1 MFRNI
6 WCVRLVSI
14 GKEKSTMNRGDSMAF
29 VFVLLLGLVLILAVA
44 YLKHRKQ
51 AMLHEE
57 RMAALEK
64 GTAIPL
70 GPEPAPWS
78 PRAYLLRGLI
88 WSFSGV
94 ALIVCLLGIA
104 WSTQRPYAAVYTAYR
119 AKTVSKSFDIP
130 LDQARQI
137 VDEEQA
143 ARGMPAGVAVLGVV
157 PLAVG
162 LAYLVFYFTDDS
174 RKRLAAGAPSESF
187 TPRI

>member
-6 WCVRLVSI
+6 RPGKLVSI
-14 GKEKSTMNRGDSMAF
+14 RKEKRTMVAIVGV
-29 VFVLLLGLVLILAVA
+29 VFPVFGLILAA
-44 YLKHRKQ
+44 LLMRNRQQYL
-51 AMLHEE
+51 LHQE

-88 WSFSGV
+88 WSFGGV
-94 ALIVCLLGIA
+94 ALIVCLLGIS
-104 WSTQRPYAAVYTAYR
+104 WSSQRPPSAVDESYR
-119 AKTVSKSFDIP
+119 ARALSQNLDIP
-130 LDQARQI
+130 LDQARRVVEKDQG
-137 VDEEQA
+137 
-143 ARGMPAGVAVLGVV
+143 RTGMPAGVALLGVV

-174 RKRLAAGAPSESF
+174 RKQLAAEAHSESF
-187 TPRI
+187 GPRS

>member
-1 MFRNI
+1 MI
-6 WCVRLVSI
+6 AIVGV
-14 GKEKSTMNRGDSMAF
+14 
-29 VFVLLLGLVLILAVA
+29 VFPVFGLILAA
-44 YLKHRKQ
+44 LLMRNRQQYL
-51 AMLHEE
+51 LHQE

-104 WSTQRPYAAVYTAYR
+104 WSTQRPQTPEDISYR
-119 AKTVSKSFDIP
+119 ARAISRNLDIP
-130 LDQARQI
+130 LDQARQMAEK
-137 VDEEQA
+137 DQT
-143 ARGMPAGVAVLGVV
+143 ARGLPAGVALLGVV

-174 RKRLAAGAPSESF
+174 RKRLAEAHSESVG
-187 TPRI
+187 PRG

>member
-6 WCVRLVSI
+6 RRARLVSM
-14 GKEKSTMNRGDSMAF
+14 GKEKSTMNNSDLMPF
-29 VFVLLLGLVLILAVA
+29 VFFLSLGLTLILVVA

-51 AMLHEE
+51 VMLHEE
-57 RMAALEK
+57 RMAALDK

-70 GPEPAPWS
+70 GRDPGPWS
-78 PRAYLLRGLI
+78 PRVYLLRGLI
-88 WSFSGV
+88 WSFSGA

-104 WSTQRPYAAVYTAYR
+104 WSTTRPTSAESMLWAA
-119 AKTVSKSFDIP
+119 KNVSQNLDIP

-137 VDEEQA
+137 VEKDQS
-143 ARGMPAGVAVLGVV
+143 RTGMPAGVSSLGAV

-174 RKRLAAGAPSESF
+174 RKRLAEAPSEPF
-187 TPRI
+187 APRS

>member
-1 MFRNI
+1 MI
-6 WCVRLVSI
+6 AIVGV
-14 GKEKSTMNRGDSMAF
+14 
-29 VFVLLLGLVLILAVA
+29 VFPVFGLILAA
-44 YLKHRKQ
+44 LLMRNRQQYL
-51 AMLHEE
+51 LHQE

-104 WSTQRPYAAVYTAYR
+104 WSTQRPQTPEDISYR
-119 AKTVSKSFDIP
+119 ARAISRNLDIP
-130 LDQARQI
+130 LDQARQMAEK
-137 VDEEQA
+137 DQT
-143 ARGMPAGVAVLGVV
+143 ARGLPAGVALLGVV

-162 LAYLVFYFTDDS
+162 LAYLVFYFTDDA
-174 RKRLAAGAPSESF
+174 RKRQAAEAHPESVAPQG
-187 TPRI
+187 